1 MFLGMKKYVVVES
14 DVKKSLKKGE
24 IVEAIMSKMEEDE
37 KARKEM
43 LSREFYKIYEEI
55 MDSEEQM
62 MIDKELGLELSET

>member
-1 MFLGMKKYVVVES
+1 M
-14 DVKKSLKKGE
+14 
-24 IVEAIMSKMEEDE
+24 IAIMSKMEEDE

-55 MDSEEQM
+55 MDAEEQM